1 MLNLNHLDMLQTKSL
16 TYSYDGNHILRF
28 PDITC
33 QKGEHWLIL
42 GQSGCG
48 KTTMLH
54 LLGGLLTPQAGSVVV
69 AGTALEQLTA
79 SQLDHFR
86 GQHIGI
92 IFQVPHFIRSLNVG
106 ENLALAQH
114 LAGLPVDNERI
125 KILLERLGI
134 SHKLNKSPE
143 ALSQGERQRVAIA
156 RALINNPALILA
168 DEPTSALDDVN
179 AHEVAHLLEE
189 TASSVKATLLI
200 VTHDSRLQS
209 HFSKKIMLEPQQ
221 IHASL

>member
-1 MLNLNHLDMLQTKSL
+1 MLQTKDLSY
-16 TYSYDGNHILRF
+16 TYDGKHLLHF
-28 PDITC
+28 PDIEC

-48 KTTMLH
+48 KTTLLH
-54 LLGGLLTPQAGSVVV
+54 LLGGLLTPKSGSIFVN
-69 AGTALEQLTA
+69 GTALHQLST

-92 IFQVPHFIRSLNVG
+92 IFQVPHFVRSLNVG

-114 LAGLPVDNERI
+114 LAGISVNYDRI
-125 KILLERLGI
+125 RSLLGRLGMG
-134 SHKLNKSPE
+134 HKFKHSTE

-156 RALINNPALILA
+156 RALVNKPTLLLA

-179 AHEVAHLLEE
+179 ATEVAHMLEE
-189 TASSVKATLLI
+189 SAAEVNATLLI
-200 VTHDSRLQS
+200 VTHDSRLKS
-209 HFSKKIMLEPQQ
+209 HFSKKIILEPQQ
-221 IHASL
+221 VQAIL